1 MAGLLTFGTSCQ
13 ERITPFFV
21 PKKSG
26 QLRIV
31 WDCRIMNLR
40 FKPPPEMPMATGAVL
55 AEVSY
60 DKEDQLW
67 GALSDIPNFF
77 YWLVTPEWL

>member
-1 MAGLLTFGTSCQ
+1 MDPVLAKSSEKYLQFVRTLLNAGLLTFGRRCQ
-13 ERITPFFV
+13 EHVTPFFV

-26 QLRIV
+26 ALRIV

-55 AEVSY
+55 AE
-60 DKEDQLW
+60 
-67 GALSDIPNFF
+67 
-77 YWLVTPEWL
+77 